1 MAAPDRAPTGPRNL
15 RSEPPPAARFADA
28 RFHGARL
35 ALALVL
41 ALATYLLF
49 PASPAVDFV
58 MLEEGAVAPDNVI
71 APFGFR
77 VRKSADELARE
88 QQELAAAV
96 EPAFVHLPGAYDSAN
111 VALARFSAAV
121 GTAASGSDAPGTE
134 PERVAAVQAAGQSVG
149 VSLSAAEASYL
160 LAAPRREALVRA
172 LDRVY
177 ERWLR
182 PGIAPTGAL
191 DDVRGSVLL
200 RRGDDER
207 RVDADSVRTFSW
219 LVSRARA
226 VNPDPG
232 SVVGDG
238 LFLKLLSAFF
248 QPTVVFDKVTTER
261 RRAEMRRTADA
272 YKYQVREGE
281 KIVGAHEVVGRPEF
295 EKMRA
300 LRDEIGRRTIAG
312 TDLARVSGAVLFNA
326 LLISIFGVAL
336 LLFRPQLYRSF
347 RALALFAIVFFV
359 VTAAAAALA
368 KMDPVWP
375 ELVPIAL
382 AAILFSV
389 LFDPRISMIAAML
402 LAVLI
407 GGQSVFRGTNALFLT
422 LIGGAAA
429 AFSVRVIRRRNQ
441 TYYSVLTVAA
451 AYIVAAVAL
460 GLTLDWSL
468 GDILRSAALGIL
480 NAIVSVALAMA
491 LLPPAEEFTGIDTYL
506 KLLEWSDLNRPLM
519 QRLSLEA
526 PGTYAH
532 TIAIANLAETAC
544 NAIGANGLLARV
556 GAYYHDIGKL
566 KKPQFFVENQHR
578 GRNPHDKLK
587 PSTSAT
593 IIRNHIREGMEL
605 ADEAK
610 VPRAIKAFI
619 TEHHGTGQIS
629 YFLAKASERE
639 GAPVNPAEYHYPG
652 PIPQSIETAVVML
665 ADGVEAA
672 TRVLQDPTAH
682 KIREVIDHIVRRR
695 MEEGQLRDA
704 PLTLRQLEIVKEQF
718 ARVLIGMHHN
728 RIDYPAASGGVTSE
742 FASV

>member
-1 MAAPDRAPTGPRNL
+1 MTGPRTSG
-15 RSEPPPAARFADA
+15 REPPPAARFADA
-28 RFHGARL
+28 RFHGSRL
-35 ALALVL
+35 ALALAL
-41 ALATYLLF
+41 AVATYLLF
-49 PASPAVDFV
+49 PAAPAVDFV
-58 MLEEGAVAPDNVI
+58 MLEEGAVASENVI

-88 QQELAAAV
+88 QAELAAAV
-96 EPAFVHLPGAYDSAN
+96 EPAFAYVPAAYDS
-111 VALARFSAAV
+111 SAALLERF
-121 GTAASGSDAPGTE
+121 AAAVAAAAGGPPGTE
-134 PERVAAVQAAGQSVG
+134 VERVAAVQQAAQGVG

-160 LAAPRREALVRA
+160 LAEPTRTALVRA
-172 LDRVY
+172 LERVY
-177 ERWLR
+177 DRWLR
-182 PGIAPTGAL
+182 PGVAPTGSL

-207 RVDADSVRTFSW
+207 RIDADSIPTFSW
-219 LVSRARA
+219 LVSRARQ

-238 LFLKLLSAFF
+238 LYLKLLSAFF
-248 QPTVVFDKVTTER
+248 QPTVTFDKVTTER
-261 RRAEMRRTADA
+261 RRAEMRRTADE
-272 YKYQVREGE
+272 YKYSVREGE
-281 KIVGAHEVVGRPEF
+281 KIVGAHEVVGRPEY

-312 TDLARVSGAVLFNA
+312 TELGRVSGAVLFNA
-326 LLISIFGVAL
+326 LLVAIFGVAL

-347 RALALFAIVFFV
+347 RALALFAITFFV
-359 VTAAAAALA
+359 VTAAAALLA
-368 KMDPVWP
+368 QLDPVRP

-402 LAVLI
+402 LAALI
-407 GGQSVFRGTNALFLT
+407 GGQSVYRGTNALFIT

-441 TYYSVLTVAA
+441 TYYSVATVAA
-451 AYIVAAVAL
+451 AYAL
-460 GLTLDWSL
+460 SSLAIGLTLDWSI
-468 GDILRSAALGIL
+468 GDIARSAGLGVL
-480 NAIVSVALAMA
+480 NAVVTVALAMA

-556 GAYYHDIGKL
+556 GAYYHDIGKV

-605 ADEAK
+605 AEEAK
-610 VPRAIKAFI
+610 VPRAIRAFI
-619 TEHHGTGQIS
+619 TEHHGTGQIT
-629 YFLAKASERE
+629 YFMAKASERE
-639 GAPVNPAEYHYPG
+639 GTPVNPSEYHYPG

-672 TRVLQDPTAH
+672 TRVLGEPTAQ
-682 KIREVIDHIVRRR
+682 KIRDVIEHIVRRR

-728 RIDYPAASGGVTSE
+728 RIDYPAASGGITSE

>member
-1 MAAPDRAPTGPRNL
+1 MTAP
-15 RSEPPPAARFADA
+15 RSSGREPLPVARFADA

-41 ALATYLLF
+41 AFATYLLF

-58 MLEEGAVAPDNVI
+58 MMEEGSVAPDNVI

-77 VRKSADELARE
+77 VRKSTDELARE

-96 EPAFVHLPGAYDSAN
+96 EPAFAYVPAAYDSATRD
-111 VALARFSAAV
+111 LERFSTAV
-121 GTAASGSDAPGTE
+121 TAASGGAPGTE
-134 PERVAAVQAAGQSVG
+134 LERVAAVQAAAQANDVT
-149 VSLSAAEASYL
+149 LSAAEASYL
-160 LAAPRREALVRA
+160 LAENRRGEVLRA
-172 LDRVY
+172 VERVY

-182 PGIAPTGAL
+182 PGVAPTGAV

-200 RRGDDER
+200 RRSDDER
-207 RVDADSVRTFSW
+207 RLDADSIPTFGW
-219 LVSRARA
+219 LVSRARQ

-232 SVVGDG
+232 SVVGDA
-238 LFLKLLSAFF
+238 LYLKLLSAFF
-248 QPTVVFDKVTTER
+248 HPTITFDKVTTER
-261 RRAEMRRTADA
+261 RRAEMRRTADE

-281 KIVGAHEVVGRPEF
+281 KIVGAHEVVGKPEY

-312 TDLARVSGAVLFNA
+312 TDPSRVIGAVLFNA
-326 LLISIFGVAL
+326 LLLAIFGVAL
-336 LLFRPQLYRSF
+336 LFFRPQLYRSF
-347 RALALFAIVFFV
+347 RALALFAIVFFI
-359 VTAAAAALA
+359 VTAAAAALSH
-368 KMDPVWP
+368 MEPTWP

-407 GGQSVFRGTNALFLT
+407 GGQSDYRGTNALFLS

-441 TYYSVLTVAA
+441 TYYSVVTVAA
-451 AYIVAAVAL
+451 AYAL
-460 GLTLDWSL
+460 ASLAIGLTLDWSL
-468 GDILRSAALGIL
+468 GDIARSAGLGVL
-480 NAIVSVALAMA
+480 NAVVSVALAMA

-506 KLLEWSDLNRPLM
+506 KLLEWSDLNRPLI

-556 GAYYHDIGKL
+556 GAYYHDIGKI

-593 IIRNHIREGMEL
+593 IIRNHIREGIEL
-605 ADEAK
+605 AEEAR
-610 VPRAIKAFI
+610 VPRAIRNFI
-619 TEHHGTGQIS
+619 TEHHGTGQIT

-672 TRVLQDPTAH
+672 TRVLNDPNAQ
-682 KIREVIDHIVRRR
+682 KIRDVIEHIVRRR
-695 MEEGQLRDA
+695 IEDGQLRDA